1 MNDKLNKEFVEAIRQ
16 GSLEAVVRALEA
28 GADLEC
34 ADQYGYPGLALRTAS
49 FMGKKEIVLEL
60 LRRGANANAANS
72 DGPGA
77 PLRMATRGKREEI
90 MAILQQYT
98 TGSLVEVPAKV
109 PAAAPSKLPVEVKL
123 SPSPAA
129 TPVASQAVQTELQ
142 DIESLVITACYGVD
156 TNVLEGDLFRL
167 SQSDVGVGDDASDEK
182 KSTADESKPGKRK
195 FW

>member
-49 FMGKKEIVLEL
+49 FLGKKEIVLEL

-90 MAILQQYT
+90 VAILQQYT
-98 TGSLVEVPAKV
+98 TGSLAEVPT
-109 PAAAPSKLPVEVKL
+109 AAPSRLPAEVKL

-129 TPVASQAVQTELQ
+129 TPVANKALQTELQ

-167 SQSDVGVGDDASDEK
+167 SQSDVGVGDDASDDK
-182 KSTADESKPGKRK
+182 KSAADESKPGKRK

>member
-16 GSLEAVVRALEA
+16 GSLEAVVRTLEA

-49 FMGKKEIVLEL
+49 FLGKKEIVLEL

-90 MAILQQYT
+90 VAILQQYT
-98 TGSLVEVPAKV
+98 TGSLTEVPT
-109 PAAAPSKLPVEVKL
+109 AAPSKLPAEVKL
-123 SPSPAA
+123 SPLPAA
-129 TPVASQAVQTELQ
+129 TPVASKAVQTELQ

>member
-49 FMGKKEIVLEL
+49 FLGKKEIVLEL

-90 MAILQQYT
+90 VAILQQYT
-98 TGSLVEVPAKV
+98 TGSLAEVPSV
-109 PAAAPSKLPVEVKL
+109 APSKLPAEVKL

-129 TPVASQAVQTELQ
+129 TPVASKAVQTELQ